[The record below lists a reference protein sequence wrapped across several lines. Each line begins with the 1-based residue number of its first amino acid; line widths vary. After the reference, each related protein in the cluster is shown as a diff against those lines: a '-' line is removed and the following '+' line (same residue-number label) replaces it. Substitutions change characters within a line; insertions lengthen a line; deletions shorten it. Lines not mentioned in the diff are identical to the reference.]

1 MRGEVRGGREGMR
14 GRGGA
19 DVNVRVGGGERRYGY
34 RYGHRRGYG
43 VVVHGGGCRTV
54 VVKKR
59 IGYRVVIKK
68 IRRCY

>member
-1 MRGEVRGGREGMR
+1 MRGEMRG

-19 DVNVRVGGGERRYGY
+19 DVNVRIGGGGGRDVIYGRR
-34 RYGHRRGYG
+34 HRMGG
-43 VVVHGGGCRTV
+43 VGVLVGGGCRTV
-54 VVKKR
+54 VVKQR